1 MTLEQLED
9 RNSSHGGTCAGSNSC
24 LTRGRRSSATET
36 LALEELPSVG
46 HLAEA
51 GWTRALADNIKS
63 VAAVTGVMGG
73 GSMPNSPH
81 GSVLGARGS
90 LTGVKYG
97 TALGVGAAPNAVMAG
112 FRPSGSGLKSSSG
125 AGGLPGGPVGSA
137 TLVTELEEFDGGDD
151 VEAALNVVPDAL
163 MQQAVKAGVNL
174 QVCMD
179 TDVTLS
185 SEQLG
190 RGVSGTVVKG
200 TYRGQPAA
208 IKMLP
213 PDLLFGNRSLELHTF
228 VQEMVVLCGV
238 RHPNI
243 VNLLGGSLQP
253 PNVFIVEEL
262 CVGSLEARIHGG
274 PGKNAA
280 APKALSAYEQL
291 RIAVDVATGL
301 QYLHERTPAIVHRD
315 LKPANILI
323 DPNGTAKISDFGLA
337 RVKTHAV
344 INTKAPD
351 VGSIGYM
358 APECFTNEDG
368 QLTDKCDTWSLGVT
382 IWEMVTRKRPWA
394 SCNMAEYYREVVIRK
409 SRLPIP
415 QVCP

>member
-1 MTLEQLED
+1 
-9 RNSSHGGTCAGSNSC
+9 
-24 LTRGRRSSATET
+24 
-36 LALEELPSVG
+36 
-46 HLAEA
+46 
-51 GWTRALADNIKS
+51 
-63 VAAVTGVMGG
+63 
-73 GSMPNSPH
+73 MPNSPH
-81 GSVLGARGS
+81 ASVLGARRGS
-90 LTGVKYG
+90 QTGVKYS
-97 TALGVGAAPNAVMAG
+97 TALGGGAATNALVAG
-112 FRPSGSGLKSSSG
+112 FRPSGSGLQNG
-125 AGGLPGGPVGSA
+125 TTAGGLAGGPVGSG

-151 VEAALNVVPDAL
+151 LEAAPNVVPEAL
-163 MQQAVKAGVNL
+163 LQQATKAGVNL
-174 QVCMD
+174 QASMD

-200 TYRGQPAA
+200 TYRGQQAA

-228 VQEMVVLCGV
+228 VQEIVVLCGV

-253 PNVFIVEEL
+253 PHVFIVEEL
-262 CVGSLEARIHGG
+262 CVDSLEARIHGG
-274 PGKNAA
+274 PGKNGA

-323 DPNGTAKISDFGLA
+323 DANGTAKISDFGLA

-358 APECFTNEDG
+358 APECFTSEDG
-368 QLTDKCDTWSLGVT
+368 LLTDKCDTWSLGVT
-382 IWEMVTRKRPWA
+382 IWEMVTCKRPWA
-394 SCNMAEYYREVVIRK
+394 TCNMAEYYREVVIRK

-415 QVCP
+415 QDDNVCPMALRRLISSCWCDNPEDRPSCGHIVAELSRLLKYAPRPLVEENF